1 MTPVGAN
8 VELTS
13 RDSAMEDTQHPA
25 VQGEAHIS
33 GDSIEDQSLSTTP
46 SASSPASAAA
56 IEFLNRM
63 GLINKMAA
71 VRVLNGEMRQEH
83 PQLDELYNLVEGSP
97 DITKRFLKFAN
108 SPWFNSRIEIDSP
121 TMAFSRFGTAGFYRL
136 VVATYLQDSI
146 GELSTKFR
154 IWPHLEWTARAGEM
168 MAQQLAPKY
177 IYEIFGAAILH
188 DAVVA
193 PMQRELQDYL
203 YFLEC
208 ALGIDPVVTGLETN
222 CHGFDHAQAAA
233 ELASALDF
241 DACVVEAIRAHHN
254 ESMSA
259 VAEADARTVLSLL
272 HATKRALAI
281 ARAQRKTAF
290 ESAAE
295 KTLLREM
302 ADALG
307 CSTGRIVNAISDVV
321 DSLHLPAAA

>member
-1 MTPVGAN
+1 MTPLGAN
-8 VELTS
+8 LDLTS
-13 RDSAMEDTQHPA
+13 RKSVADDAQNVA
-25 VQGEAHIS
+25 VEGEAHAS
-33 GDSIEDQSLSTTP
+33 SDSIEDQSLATTP
-46 SASSPASAAA
+46 SPQAPSAA

-63 GLINKMAA
+63 GLVNKMAP
-71 VRVLNGEMRQEH
+71 VRALNAEMRQEH
-83 PQLDELYNLVEGSP
+83 PQLDELYNQIEASP

-108 SPWFNSRIEIDSP
+108 SSWFNSRIQVDSP
-121 TMAFSRFGTAGFYRL
+121 MMAFSRFGTAGFFRL

-154 IWPHLEWTARAGEM
+154 IWPHLEWSARAGEM
-168 MAQQLAPKY
+168 IAQQLAPKY
-177 IYEIFGAAILH
+177 IYEIFGASILH
-188 DAVVA
+188 DAVVP

-233 ELASALDF
+233 EFASALDF
-241 DACVVEAIRAHHN
+241 DPCVVEAIRAHHN
-254 ESMSA
+254 ESMSSVPEGDSRI
-259 VAEADARTVLSLL
+259 VASLL

-290 ESAAE
+290 ESPAE
-295 KTLLREM
+295 KNLLREM

-321 DSLHLPAAA
+321 ESLHLPAAA